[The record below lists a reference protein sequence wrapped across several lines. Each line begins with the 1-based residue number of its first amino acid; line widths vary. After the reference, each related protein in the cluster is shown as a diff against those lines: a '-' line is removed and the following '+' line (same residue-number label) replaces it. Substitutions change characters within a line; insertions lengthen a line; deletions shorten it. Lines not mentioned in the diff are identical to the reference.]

1 MRTVPNMYILNLA
14 ISDII
19 YLTVLFLEVCANRVS
34 NTWLDGDFMCTFFP
48 FCRRMSVGLSPYS
61 VVLYSIQQYR
71 VAMYLFQARVSPQAT
86 WRVTVATICGVWTA
100 AALFAVPSA
109 LSKYLCKGV
118 IYLKRTNYYPRVVV
132 FELMV
137 SCGFPL
143 CVIAF
148 TFIMTARH
156 LVESFRS
163 IPVGTQIPQLNTTRN
178 TAKILLALTVAFLIS
193 CVPYHACWTYINYT
207 EKKCTI
213 SDTQNYRHSWSF
225 RITKFSTRI

>member
-1 MRTVPNMYILNLA
+1 
-14 ISDII
+14 
-19 YLTVLFLEVCANRVS
+19 
-34 NTWLDGDFMCTFFP
+34 
-48 FCRRMSVGLSPYS
+48 
-61 VVLYSIQQYR
+61 
-71 VAMYLFQARVSPQAT
+71 
-86 WRVTVATICGVWTA
+86 VWTA

-118 IYLKRTNYYPRVVV
+118 IYLKRTNYYPRMVV

-148 TFIMTARH
+148 TYIMTARH

-178 TAKILLALTVAFLIS
+178 TVKILLALTVAFLIS

-207 EKKCTI
+207 EKNAQFQTHKITDI
-213 SDTQNYRHSWSF
+213 LGHFELQNSVHVSNFNLFSF
-225 RITKFSTRI
+225 T